1 MKVFSV
7 LGFSPWWG
15 TSMPP
20 NVLDLD
26 DPKLGTVG
34 GGEEAGLQTAA
45 GLAALGH
52 DVTLYWCGLP
62 GEWRGVK
69 FRSDRDPLSPVLV
82 ADEPDAIICWST
94 ILPFQFKSEK
104 TVCLL
109 AQQLNDLWSPGNWD
123 LVDCIVSPSKSHAK
137 QLHRWG
143 WWKGEEGDVARL
155 ANTRP
160 WHVVHNGL
168 DAAAY
173 GAPRTMPGGGTWFPP
188 DDRGPPAWNKR
199 SLNVGYWSSP
209 DRGLHHLL
217 EAWPKVTAAE
227 PSARLH
233 IFYEV
238 NKWFD
243 SGSYRCLG
251 SYGDLARR
259 MYRDLVPRAKADP
272 TITWHGAV
280 PRKVLAKT
288 QVQCRVMCYPYDPI
302 EFCEG
307 FGGSVNQAIA
317 ACCHVLLGPH
327 DAFPS
332 LYNGAVTWLPSTPT
346 EMREKLPSEILK
358 ALKTPPPEK
367 AEAARFKFTWER
379 AAKEMERA
387 INRDW
392 DCLKESLES

>member
-1 MKVFSV
+1 MKVCSV

-15 TSMPP
+15 SSMPP
-20 NVLDLD
+20 NILDLEE
-26 DPKLGTVG
+26 GTTIG

-52 DVTLYWCGLP
+52 DVTLWWCGLP

-69 FRSDRDPLSPVLV
+69 FKSDRDPLTPVLV
-82 ADEPDAIICWST
+82 AEEPDAIIGWST
-94 ILPFQFKSEK
+94 VLPFQFKAK
-104 TVCLL
+104 HTVCLM

-123 LVDCIVSPSKSHAK
+123 LVDCIVSPSKSHAQ
-137 QLHRWG
+137 QLHKWG
-143 WWKGEEGDVARL
+143 WWKGEKGEKASL
-155 ANTRP
+155 ATTRP

-168 DAAAY
+168 DAHVY
-173 GAPRTMPGGGTWFPP
+173 GEWTA
-188 DDRGPPAWNKR
+188 DEQLRGYKKGVPPAWEKR
-199 SLNVGYWSSP
+199 PLNVGYWSSP

-227 PSARLH
+227 PNARLH

-243 SGSYRCLG
+243 SGSYRTLG
-251 SYGDLARR
+251 AYGDRARR
-259 MYRDLVPRAKADP
+259 MYRDLVPSAKADP

-280 PRKVLAKT
+280 PRKVLART

-302 EFCEG
+302 EYCEG
-307 FGGSVNQAIA
+307 FGGSVNQAVA
-317 ACCHVLLGPH
+317 AGCHVLLGPH

-332 LYNGAVTWLPSTPT
+332 LYQDAVTWLPATPT
-346 EMREKLPSEILK
+346 LMKERLPSAILN
-358 ALKTPPPEK
+358 ALRTPPPAA
-367 AEAARFKFTWER
+367 AEAARFKFTWTR
-379 AAKEMERA
+379 AALEMERA

-392 DCLKESLES
+392 DSKKESL